1 MKRETAEERRAAAY
15 IRESTEDQIE
25 FSPEAQRKALQKYA
39 QQNGYTL
46 DERYIFSD
54 EGISGRLAQKR
65 PAFLRMIAE
74 AKSKERPFDVILVW
88 KFSRFARNQE
98 ESIVYKSML
107 RRDGVEVVSVT
118 EPILDGPFGTLIERI
133 IEWMDEYYS
142 IRLAEEVKKGMME
155 KALRGGLQNAP
166 PFGYAVSENRLRPVP
181 AEAELVRELFARYL
195 AGQGLFPLAG
205 WLNGLGVRTRRGNR
219 FESRSVEYIL
229 RNPVYIGK
237 LRWNPS
243 GRTRRDYH
251 NRDIILADAG
261 HEALIDEKTFSEAQ
275 HRLDAQKAQRPPRA
289 RPVSELKDWPSGL
302 VRCAAC
308 GTTLVFVRPHY
319 YQCGRYLRGGCGHS
333 QHIGAELLK
342 TAVMQRL
349 RQDTA
354 SSLPLHATILPPTGR
369 SCELSRLFSFAKEL
383 EKKLERLREAYLNGA
398 EPLEEY
404 RSGRESLLA
413 ELDGVRARIREWEN
427 SPAPCPDHE
436 ALLRA
441 ADEAVESLRTPLA
454 GAADIHRAVVSVVES
469 CAWDKSRRRLVIVY
483 RALP

>member
-142 IRLAEEVKKGMME
+142 IRL
-155 KALRGGLQNAP
+155 
-166 PFGYAVSENRLRPVP
+166 
-181 AEAELVRELFARYL
+181 AELVRELFARYL